1 MTKKY
6 RNAILAS
13 LHETMEALHEIGAID
28 QQTLRKFDVA
38 CLTQARGVAPEEI
51 KPNRDD
57 KN

>member
-1 MTKKY
+1 MAKKY
-6 RNAILAS
+6 RSEILAS

-28 QQTLRKFDVA
+28 QQTMREFDVA